1 MNLQLTQTI
10 VPLNREERFQK
21 VQELSELFTSGRYNP
36 LDLHLLF
43 KSWIDTIEATLK
55 NSDVKK
61 AIEIELDKMPKTFD
75 HLNCKVT
82 KATKKTYDYSTCND
96 SIYNSL
102 IEQMETIKLEIK
114 SRESFLKALPDNGA
128 VEESTGE
135 LINKP
140 SFVENEYLRITF

>member
-1 MNLQLTQTI
+1 M
-10 VPLNREERFQK
+10 
-21 VQELSELFTSGRYNP
+21 
-36 LDLHLLF
+36 DLHLLF

-102 IEQMETIKLEIK
+102 IEKMEIIKLEIK